1 MAQAVMSIA
10 AVCVLAA
17 QQGSVNVSLTQLIT
31 VRLCIIFSLSW
42 KFGKGSTILAL
53 PGCDIFLSVLLLQGK
68 LGAAVR

>member
-42 KFGKGSTILAL
+42 KFGKGSTILAE
-53 PGCDIFLSVLLLQGK
+53 LSVLLLQGK
-68 LGAAVR
+68 LSAAVR